1 MLRGYWDRVRLQA
14 TWSEYVFDEVDTLVT
29 LTTDLGAL
37 EVTTRKRNFDSRQV
51 QHRMQVLINFFQILF
66 QDSFKLFD
74 LVHLTNEKPL
84 AGRTQLRSTMVNKIT
99 SSINLDLLD
108 NPCP

>member
-1 MLRGYWDRVRLQA
+1 M
-14 TWSEYVFDEVDTLVT
+14 TLVT

-37 EVTTRKRNFDSRQV
+37 EVTIRKRNFDSRQV

-74 LVHLTNEKPL
+74 LVHPTNEKPPV
-84 AGRTQLRSTMVNKIT
+84 GQTQLRSTMVTKIT